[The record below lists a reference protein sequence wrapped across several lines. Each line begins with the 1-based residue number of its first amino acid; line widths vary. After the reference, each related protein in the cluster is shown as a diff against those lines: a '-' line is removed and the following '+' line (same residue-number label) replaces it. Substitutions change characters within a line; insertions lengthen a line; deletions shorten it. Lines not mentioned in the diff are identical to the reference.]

1 MLLRGKD
8 LEQPP
13 ASSDDLMEKGVGPTM
28 HCSSY
33 IG

>member
-1 MLLRGKD
+1 MLLRAKD

-13 ASSDDLMEKGVGPTM
+13 ASSDHLMEKGVGPTM